1 MGLAY
6 FAITVSETLYERI
19 SISEQVAKFYEEAG
33 AFLVFFATIVSS
45 WCYPNRKF
53 HTFATDHGETNVLKR
68 ESGERPELC
77 PQRYVL

>member
-1 MGLAY
+1 MADEIFVINVGGYIGESTHSGIAY
-6 FAITVSETLYERI
+6 VKS
-19 SISEQVAKFYEEAG
+19 QVIG
-33 AFLVFFATIVSS
+33 VILVI
-45 WCYPNRKF
+45 PNRKF